1 MGYAGKCI
9 FSTLIVA
16 LATYGLDCLGVTTP
30 EQAMQCCNTMRCH
43 SHHHR
48 SRHRNQNCC
57 NTTPQIH
64 ADFGR
69 PSPMHGIAF
78 APGALG
84 PIEAFGDSQIA
95 EFFASVVAEHSHD
108 PPHSCCAPVTSL
120 RI

>member
-1 MGYAGKCI
+1 MAYAAKCI
-9 FSTLIVA
+9 LSTLVVA

-30 EQAMQCCNTMRCH
+30 EQAMRCCNTTRCH

-48 SRHRNQNCC
+48 SRHGNQNCC
-57 NTTPQIH
+57 NTTPQIQ

-69 PSPMHGIAF
+69 PSPVHGIAF

-84 PIEAFGDSQIA
+84 PVEAFDDSQIA

-108 PPHSCCAPVTSL
+108 PPHSCSAPVISL

>member
-1 MGYAGKCI
+1 MAYAAKCI
-9 FSTLIVA
+9 LSTLVVA

-30 EQAMQCCNTMRCH
+30 EQAMR
-43 SHHHR
+43 
-48 SRHRNQNCC
+48 CC
-57 NTTPQIH
+57 NTTPQIQ

-69 PSPMHGIAF
+69 PSPVHGIAF